1 MRKTLLL
8 VFLLG
13 GSLAYSQGVK
23 KMASLKP
30 KATKQDNFLQ
40 KQWWLGFTAG
50 VNLSEAVP
58 MQRYTVLTPTNYPS
72 AKADKVYDGFK
83 KTGSQATLEITF
95 QYKNFS
101 FSTQPTYRQS
111 RFTYSNQFRWT
122 NANDVNGSLDQEYDF
137 EQKVNYADL
146 PLIIKYDIT
155 DSKLRP
161 YVQVGI
167 FYSLLIDAT
176 QTVRISGTDK
186 ASGGTNQF
194 SNEPVIV
201 GTKDLFTNYW
211 GLMAGGGASY
221 QLGNVKLV
229 LDASYRKGMSNI
241 ANTKNRFSNDR
252 LSGIGDVQDDLKLN
266 NIVISAG
273 VLFPMRFLNSNFK
286 SFDR

>member
-1 MRKTLLL
+1 M
-8 VFLLG
+8 
-13 GSLAYSQGVK
+13 
-23 KMASLKP
+23 
-30 KATKQDNFLQ
+30 
-40 KQWWLGFTAG
+40 
-50 VNLSEAVP
+50 
-58 MQRYTVLTPTNYPS
+58 
-72 AKADKVYDGFK
+72 
-83 KTGSQATLEITF
+83 EITF
-95 QYKNFS
+95 QFKAFS

-122 NANDVNGSLDQEYDF
+122 NANDVNGSLDLKYDY

-155 DSKLRP
+155 GNKLRP

-167 FYSLLIDAT
+167 FYSVLIDAT
-176 QTVRISGTDK
+176 QTVLVSGTDK

-201 GTKDLFTNYW
+201 GTKDLFHNYW
-211 GLMAGGGASY
+211 GLVAGTGVSY
-221 QLGNVKLV
+221 HLGNVKLL

-252 LSGIGDVQDDLKLN
+252 LSGIGVVQDDLKLN

-273 VLFPMRFLNSNFK
+273 VLFPMRFLSSNFK